1 MIQIQVLDGFP
12 LTVIVRYCSY
22 LLSCIDELPELEV
35 EVGVVLPALADQ
47 LPVVPLVV
55 AGAGLDHAHPGRGAR
70 HQGGHR
76 QDHQGLHDHG
86 QGWRRGRWWS
96 VLAEELRCVTSLAV
110 SSVCQ

>member
-12 LTVIVRYCSY
+12 CSLYCSY

-70 HQGGHR
+70 HQSGH
-76 QDHQGLHDHG
+76 H
-86 QGWRRGRWWS
+86 
-96 VLAEELRCVTSLAV
+96 
-110 SSVCQ
+110 